1 MRGAVLAMLM
11 AALAAWPSAGLGQQG
26 STEFTPAQR
35 ASLDRSLA
43 AIEAKCRVDGSQNG
57 KRSMLVPAAYCACR
71 SDELRRE
78 VTPQVF
84 ARSDRAELD
93 AIKARIDARCI
104 VRATRQV
111 MPATCEGAMRA
122 IGTPGEERT
131 EQQVTRVCGCFSRA
145 LDALDDS
152 GISAMIDAT
161 DAVDTSGIRPEDP
174 EAAAI
179 PAESMQGMLM
189 ACGLV
194 EARRALRSGSR

>member
-43 AIEAKCRVDGSQNG
+43 AIGAECRADGTERG
-57 KRSMLVPAAYCACR
+57 KRSALAPSAYCDCTVE
-71 SDELRRE
+71 ELRRE
-78 VTPQVF
+78 ITPQVF
-84 ARSDRAELD
+84 ARGDLAEVD
-93 AIKARIDARCI
+93 AIKARVDTRCV
-104 VRATRQV
+104 VRATRAV
-111 MPATCEGAMRA
+111 MPQACASSMRSL
-122 IGTPGEERT
+122 GTAGDERT
-131 EQQVTRVCGCFSRA
+131 ERQVTQVCGCFRRA

-152 GISAMIDAT
+152 AILVMNDAT
-161 DAVDTSGIRPEDP
+161 DAVAASGIRPEDP